1 MILIQTNIDPSPAV
15 QKIVETGII
24 GSLLIIVTFVL
35 MYTIYC
41 HNKERKEERDKRDEL
56 LKRHEDITQN
66 NINILQQVSNKFSDS
81 LDRNTQ
87 VLNEIKGMIKH

>member
-24 GSLLIIVTFVL
+24 GSLLIIVTFIL

-41 HNKERKEERDKRDEL
+41 HNKERKEERDKREET

-66 NINILQQVSNKFSDS
+66 NIDILQQISNRFSDS